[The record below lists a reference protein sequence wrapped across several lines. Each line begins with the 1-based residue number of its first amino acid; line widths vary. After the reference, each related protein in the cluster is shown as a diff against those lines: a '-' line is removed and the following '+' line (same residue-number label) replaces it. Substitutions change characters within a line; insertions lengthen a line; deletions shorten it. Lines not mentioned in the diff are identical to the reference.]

1 MISKIINQRYGEL
14 DFIAQKKVE
23 YLFMFSVI
31 LIAFLPLF
39 FLSLVLGNANNIV
52 STGISVAFVVSG
64 AAATIVLILVRKQHI
79 AVHLMLAIIAI
90 SLANGIYNSQFELFY
105 SNGFT
110 FITGFIVLT
119 VLFSSRITATIY
131 FFLFLGYQIFYYF
144 LLKGENLAP
153 NLINSSL
160 INASAAFILT
170 YVIALILVNTLNKA
184 IERQRNESLKNRDLY
199 VKTNSLLESVKGYI
213 SELSSSASEMAQTVG
228 MISEG
233 AQSQAAGVEEIASSL
248 EEIASTVS
256 QNAANSKSTDDIAQK
271 SSRETAEG
279 GTAVRETVAAMKKIT
294 ERITLIEDIA
304 YQTNLLALNAA
315 IEAAR
320 AGEHGKGFA
329 VVAGEVRK
337 LAEKSQTAS
346 QEIGELAKESVQ
358 IAERAGSLLGS
369 IVPSIEKTANLV
381 QEISIASEQQDRG
394 VRQIKEGVE
403 QLNEITQQNAGASE
417 ELASTAEMLSAQALS
432 LQNMV
437 DNFDKADELP
447 AAAEETAREKKPK
460 GRLIRAAAVA

>member
-90 SLANGIYNSQFELFY
+90 SLANGIYNTQFQLYY

-110 FITGFIVLT
+110 FIAGFIVLT
-119 VLFSSRITATIY
+119 VLFSSRTTATVY
-131 FFLFLGYQIFYYF
+131 FFLFLGYQVFYYF
-144 LLKGENLAP
+144 LLKGENLPP

-381 QEISIASEQQDRG
+381 QDRG

-437 DNFDKADELP
+437 DNFDKADESP

>member
-1 MISKIINQRYGEL
+1 MISTIITQRYGEL
-14 DFIAQKKVE
+14 DFISRKKVE
-23 YLFMFSVI
+23 YLFIFSLV

-39 FLSLVLGNANNIV
+39 FLSLVIGHANNIV
-52 STGISVAFVVSG
+52 TTGTSVAVIVAG
-64 AAATIVLILVRKQHI
+64 AIATIVLILLRKQFI
-79 AVHLMLAIIAI
+79 AVHLMLALIGI
-90 SLANGIYNSQFELFY
+90 SLVYGIYNTQFQLYY
-105 SNGFT
+105 SNGFA
-110 FITGFIVLT
+110 FIAGFIVLT
-119 VLFSSRITATIY
+119 VLFSNRATATVY
-131 FFLFLGYQIFYYF
+131 FVFFLGNQVFYYF
-144 LLKGENLAP
+144 LIKGENLP
-153 NLINSSL
+153 SSLVNSSF
-160 INASAAFILT
+160 INASSSFILT
-170 YVIALILVNTLNKA
+170 YVIALILVSTLNRA
-184 IERQRNESLKNRDLY
+184 VEMQRNESQKNRDLY

-213 SELSSSASEMAQTVG
+213 SELSSSASEMAQTVS
-228 MISEG
+228 MISDG

-248 EEIASTVS
+248 EEIAATVS
-256 QNAANSKSTDDIAQK
+256 QNAANSRSTDEIAQK

-294 ERITLIEDIA
+294 EKITLIEDIA

-346 QEIGELAKESVQ
+346 QEIGELAKDSVE
-358 IAERAGSLLGS
+358 IAEKAGRLLGS

-381 QEISIASEQQDRG
+381 QEISIASEQQDKG
-394 VRQIKEGVE
+394 VRQIKEGME

-437 DNFDKADELP
+437 DDFDKADESP
-447 AAAEETAREKKPK
+447 AAEEALVWKDEPA
-460 GRLIRAAAVA
+460 GRLIKAAAVA